1 MADVDPEVSGHAA
14 DVEKGRQVGG
24 GGVPEPG
31 CVAPGSGRARHTR
44 TLPNDARESG
54 DRRPVSAPS
63 GRSASALTTSQGLRP
78 TPAGSDRRPHAP
90 AHFRR
95 PGRRRGFLEEE
106 PAQVHAPE
114 RPLQRRPDPVSTTR
128 TSRYVGSTTR
138 SRSSVSV
145 GGAHPEFDRRQTR
158 PFNDASS
165 SPSNPGDRTH
175 NCWSGQDPPSPSD
188 RASVGARLGDT
199 TPPARTSSAPAR
211 GCAAARVGW
220 VISCASEGPLV
231 GASSAVR
238 PLDIPSLVGIYCP
251 GEQAPDRCRR
261 PRTQRRPR

>member
-90 AHFRR
+90 APFSTTGTSPRV
-95 PGRRRGFLEEE
+95 PRRGTCTGACPGE
-106 PAQVHAPE
+106 AA
-114 RPLQRRPDPVSTTR
+114 STTP
-128 TSRYVGSTTR
+128 GP
-138 SRSSVSV
+138 
-145 GGAHPEFDRRQTR
+145 G
-158 PFNDASS
+158 FNDADVTVRGF
-165 SPSNPGDRTH
+165 NDAFEVVGQCRWRTPRIRPTPNTTVQRRVLVTVEPRGPH
-175 NCWSGQDPPSPSD
+175 SQLLQRTGPAVTIRSGLGRSTSRGHDATRPNI
-188 RASVGARLGDT
+188 VGAGPRVCCRSRRLGDLVRLRGPPRGRVFGGA
-199 TPPARTSSAPAR
+199 TP
-211 GCAAARVGW
+211 G
-220 VISCASEGPLV
+220 
-231 GASSAVR
+231 
-238 PLDIPSLVGIYCP
+238 Y
-251 GEQAPDRCRR
+251 
-261 PRTQRRPR
+261 TQSRWYILPW